1 MTFLYVDLV
10 IQKSKTLEISNNQKK
25 FCIRFGIALRTI
37 NIEMVKILNADIEYR
52 INLNTG
58 DTMRKSFWEW
68 QK

>member
-25 FCIRFGIALRTI
+25 FCIGIGIALRTI
-37 NIEMVKILNADIEYR
+37 NIEMVKILYADIEYR